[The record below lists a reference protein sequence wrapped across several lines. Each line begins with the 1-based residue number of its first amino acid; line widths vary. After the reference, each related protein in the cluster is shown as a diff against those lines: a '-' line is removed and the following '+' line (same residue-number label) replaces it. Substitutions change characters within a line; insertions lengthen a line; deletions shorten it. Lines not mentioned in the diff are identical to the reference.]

1 MIFYKNPALI
11 ILKLHYQNLS
21 IMKSIFRA
29 ALFFGLAILLL
40 RPVFSQ
46 VTDKPIE
53 KSNKMDNINNKEI
66 IQSLYYLLNKKQF
79 EKLSEI
85 ISVDYINPLG
95 GKGVEGFQK
104 SLLELAKAF
113 PDAHWKAEEILAD
126 GNKVVVKQKFTG
138 TQTNQFQN
146 FKPTNK
152 NVSVDGITTFELQN
166 GKIIHSQVL
175 TDRLGFLQ
183 QLGVL
188 PIDLSTLTNKK

>member
-1 MIFYKNPALI
+1 
-11 ILKLHYQNLS
+11 
-21 IMKSIFRA
+21 
-29 ALFFGLAILLL
+29 
-40 RPVFSQ
+40 
-46 VTDKPIE
+46 
-53 KSNKMDNINNKEI
+53 
-66 IQSLYYLLNKKQF
+66 
-79 EKLSEI
+79 
-85 ISVDYINPLG
+85 LG

-104 SLLELAKAF
+104 SVLELAKAF

-166 GKIIHSQVL
+166 GKIIHNQAL

-188 PIDLSTLTNKK
+188 PGDLSTLTNKN